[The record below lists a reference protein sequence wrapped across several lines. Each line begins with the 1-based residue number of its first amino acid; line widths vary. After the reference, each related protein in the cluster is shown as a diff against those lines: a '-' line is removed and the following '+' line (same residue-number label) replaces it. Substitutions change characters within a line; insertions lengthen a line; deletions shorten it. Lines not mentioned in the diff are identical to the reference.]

1 MISGNTDI
9 RWPARSPD
17 KSPLDYYLWGGCE
30 AEVRR
35 VKPNNLEELKEVVYD
50 CVASL
55 DEDEVRR
62 AVRDV
67 RAWQSSASKRAADTS
82 SPSSRST
89 RQGRLRSENISCA
102 WSY

>member
-9 RWPARSPD
+9 PWPARSPD

-35 VKPNNLEELKEVVYD
+35 VKPNNLEELKEVVND
-50 CVASL
+50 FVASL
-55 DEDEVRR
+55 DEDKVRR

-67 RAWQSSASKRAADTS
+67 RPRAELCLKMGGGHFESQLKKYKRGTI
-82 SPSSRST
+82 
-89 RQGRLRSENISCA
+89 EE
-102 WSY
+102 